1 LSELGRQARQFDAQ
15 PRRELGHGRVG
26 GPCEAAQD
34 ARERRVRQLPVAER
48 DAVAAKDADAVLARL
63 SGQFIQ

>member
-1 LSELGRQARQFDAQ
+1 MRSPG
-15 PRRELGHGRVG
+15 RELRHGRVV
-26 GPCEAAQD
+26 GPREAAQD

-48 DAVAAKDADAVLARL
+48 DAVAAKDANAVLARL